1 MEIDVEAVL
10 AGYEKEITVL
20 TRRAVI
26 AEAQVRALKERAES
40 EQGESK

>member
-26 AEAQVRALKERAES
+26 AEAQVRALKEKSAS
-40 EQGESK
+40 EQGEVE